1 MAIGNIITAISFII
15 LFQTHLVSEGW
26 RFPILVIALLI
37 HKVGYS
43 LQASVTKAGQA
54 ALTNDPKQRPVFS
67 MFDGIFTTL
76 IFTGGQFVVSNF
88 IYPQFQEYNSAF
100 FANFIPYIMGISAV
114 LTLLAIIGI
123 SNKDNIENFGIGENT
138 VSTKLKDYWPI
149 IKGNRP

>member
-1 MAIGNIITAISFII
+1 MISQILGYIRIFDGVIDPGLGAFIDKFYYRFGKYRPLMAIGNIITAISFII

-76 IFTGGQFVVSNF
+76 ILQVDSLLYRTLSIHNSKNTIQRSLRILFLILWV
-88 IYPQFQEYNSAF
+88 FQLY
-100 FANFIPYIMGISAV
+100 
-114 LTLLAIIGI
+114 
-123 SNKDNIENFGIGENT
+123 
-138 VSTKLKDYWPI
+138 
-149 IKGNRP
+149 